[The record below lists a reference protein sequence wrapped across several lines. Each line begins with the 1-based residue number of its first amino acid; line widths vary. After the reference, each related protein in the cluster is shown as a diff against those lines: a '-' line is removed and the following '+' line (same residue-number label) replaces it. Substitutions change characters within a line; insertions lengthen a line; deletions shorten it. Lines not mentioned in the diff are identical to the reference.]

1 MKKALVLG
9 IGLSLCLPM
18 AACDL
23 TRFTANSSANMFVRA
38 GGNVERHWDP
48 DLVGDG
54 LPGSIMTLEGVYS
67 VVPDNEPLGITVA
80 RAYSSYAF
88 GWVENEAEIADLEG
102 DIDRVDELNGR
113 ARLLYE
119 RARNIAIHHLRMRDA
134 GIDDAIHAGAP
145 ALRDYLAAHYTQPEH
160 APLLFWAGYS
170 WASAINVA
178 RTDPAMILNL
188 PTARAFV
195 DAAVACDES
204 YFHYAGV
211 VFQAVL
217 ESTFAEAMG
226 GHPEHGRELFEHAL
240 TGTERHFFTVQFNY
254 ARVYAV
260 NTGNRALFISLLREI
275 IDGGD
280 PEEGTRLANRLV
292 RRRAIRLLGRV
303 DELF

>member
-1 MKKALVLG
+1 MKKVLVGCLVLSYG
-9 IGLSLCLPM
+9 SVI

-23 TRFTANSSANMFVRA
+23 TRFTANSSATMFTRA
-38 GGNVERHWDP
+38 GGAVERHWDP
-48 DLVGDG
+48 DLVGEG

-67 VVPDNEPLGITVA
+67 IVPDNEPLGIQLA

-88 GWVENEAEIADLEG
+88 GWVENEAEIADLAG
-102 DIDRVDELNGR
+102 DMDRTDELNGR

-119 RARNIAIHHLRMRDA
+119 RARNIALHHLRMRDA
-134 GIDDAIHAGAP
+134 GIDDAIHAGP
-145 ALRDYLAAHYTQPEH
+145 TALTAYLSARYTSPEH
-160 APLLFWAGYS
+160 AALLFWAGYS

-178 RTDPAMILNL
+178 RSDPGMILNL
-188 PTARAFV
+188 PVARAFV
-195 DAAVACDES
+195 DQAVACDPS
-204 YFHYAGV
+204 YFHYAGL

-217 ESTFAEAMG
+217 DSTFAEALG
-226 GHPEHGRELFEHAL
+226 GHPERGRETFERAL
-240 TGTERHFFTVQFNY
+240 ALTERHFFTVQFNY

-260 NTGNRALFISLLREI
+260 NTGNRALFIQLLREI

-280 PEEGTRLANRLV
+280 PDESMRLANRLV

>member
-1 MKKALVLG
+1 M
-9 IGLSLCLPM
+9 
-18 AACDL
+18 
-23 TRFTANSSANMFVRA
+23 FTRA
-38 GGNVERHWDP
+38 GGSVERHWDP
-48 DLVGDG
+48 DLVGAG

-67 VVPDNEPLGITVA
+67 IVPDNEPLGITLA

-88 GWVENEAEIADLEG
+88 GWVENDAEIADLAG
-102 DIDRVDELNGR
+102 DIDRTDELNGR

-119 RARNIAIHHLRMRDA
+119 RARNIALHHLRMRDA
-134 GIDDAIHAGAP
+134 GIDDAIHAGP
-145 ALRDYLAAHYTQPEH
+145 TALREYLAARYTAPEH

-178 RTDPAMILNL
+178 RTDPGMILNL
-188 PTARAFV
+188 PIARTFV
-195 DAAVACDES
+195 DAAVACDPS
-204 YFHYAGV
+204 YFHYAGL

-226 GHPEHGRELFEHAL
+226 GHPEHGRELFEQAL

-260 NTGNRALFISLLREI
+260 NTGNRALFIQLLREV

-280 PEEGTRLANRLV
+280 PDETTRLANRLV
-292 RRRAIRLLGRV
+292 RRRAIRLLARV